1 MNEIKII
8 AGSIAFAIYFI
19 EYGRFPAKWRIN
31 FKPFNCAM
39 CLSVWVSL
47 WLLFMPN
54 WFVNGFAIVF
64 ITGILSIPF
73 RNLIINTIQKKINNG
88 TTRN

>member
-1 MNEIKII
+1 
-8 AGSIAFAIYFI
+8 
-19 EYGRFPAKWRIN
+19 
-31 FKPFNCAM
+31 
-39 CLSVWVSL
+39 
-47 WLLFMPN
+47 LLFMPN